1 MTITEPS
8 TSKAAVELVT
18 LTIDGVEVQVPKGT
32 LVIRA
37 AEQIGTQIPRFCD
50 HPLLDPAGA
59 CRQCIVEV
67 EGQRK
72 PVASCTIPVAEGMVV
87 RTQVSSPVAEKAQR
101 GVMELLLINHPLD
114 CPVCD
119 KGGECPLQNQ
129 AMSTGDTDSRF
140 EGMKRTYEKPV
151 PISSQVLLDRERC
164 VLCARC
170 TRFSQQIAGDPF
182 IDLVERGALQQV
194 GTGEGDDFES
204 YFSGNTIQICP
215 VGALTSAAYR
225 FRSRPFDLV
234 SSPSVCEHC
243 SSGCAQ
249 RTDHR
254 RGKVLRRLAGEDPE
268 VNEEWNCD
276 KGRFAFRYAQ
286 QRDRLTTPLVR
297 GADGELVPASW
308 PEALAK
314 AAEGLRGARTGVLTG
329 GRVTV
334 EDAYGYAKF
343 ARVVL
348 GTNDVDFRARPHSG
362 EEEDFLAAVVAGR
375 GVDLAGDGVDY
386 ADLEAAPAVL
396 LAGLEPE
403 EESPI
408 VFLRLRKA
416 TRAAGL
422 KVFSVAAYAS
432 RGLGKLRGALLP
444 AAPGTEAEWLAAL
457 AADEALGDDAG
468 RAAELLRAPGAVIL
482 AGERLAAAPG
492 ALTAALRLS
501 HATGARIAW
510 IPRRAGERGAVEA
523 GALPGLL
530 PGGRPVTSPDA
541 RAEAADVWGVADLP
555 SRPGRDTDR
564 ILAAAARGEL
574 DALLVGGVDPDDLPD
589 PALAD
594 EALATV
600 PFLVSLEL
608 RPSAVTA
615 HADVVLPVAA
625 VAEKAGTFLDWEGRV
640 RLFEAA
646 LKPDQQMGRH
656 LHTDVRVLNMLADAL
671 GHRLGL
677 PDVRAAR
684 VELNDL
690 APWSGERPADPAA
703 HPGLLPRPATGQ
715 AVLAGWRM
723 LLDNGSLQ
731 QGDPNLAGTR
741 HPAFA
746 RISPVTAEE
755 IGATDAA
762 ALRLTG
768 PAGSLVLPLEITKD
782 LPDRTVWVPLNSTP
796 GGAVRTLGTT
806 VGHLVTIAPETSAG
820 ATVATGAAAG
830 SPAAAGAPA
839 ATGTPGTPAT
849 PSAAQSVRDAV
860 PAAAEEEQQ

>member
-1 MTITEPS
+1 MTVTETS
-8 TSKAAVELVT
+8 TDLVT

-50 HPLLDPAGA
+50 HPLLAPAGA

-129 AMSTGDTDSRF
+129 AMSTGAADSRF

-151 PISSQVLLDRERC
+151 PISTQVLLDRERC

-170 TRFSQQIAGDPF
+170 TRFSQEIAGDPF

-194 GTGEGDDFES
+194 GTGEGDDFRS

-243 SSGCAQ
+243 SAGCGQ

-254 RGKVLRRLAGEDPE
+254 RGKVLRRLAGNEPE
-268 VNEEWNCD
+268 INEEWNCD

-286 QRDRLTTPLVR
+286 QRDRLSTPLVR
-297 GADGELVPASW
+297 DASGELAPASW
-308 PEALAK
+308 PQALAA

-343 ARVVL
+343 ARVAL
-348 GTNDVDFRARPHSG
+348 GTNDVDFRSRPHSG
-362 EEEDFLAAVVAGR
+362 EEADFLAAAVAGH
-375 GVDLAGDGVDY
+375 GVDLDGTGVSY
-386 ADLEAAPAVL
+386 AALEAAPAVL

-403 EESPI
+403 EEAPI

-416 TRAAGL
+416 NRAAGL
-422 KVFSVAAYAS
+422 KVYAIAS
-432 RGLGKLRGALLP
+432 HATRGLGKLRGALLP
-444 AAPGTEAEWLAAL
+444 AAPGTEAEWLTAL
-457 AADEALGDDAG
+457 AGDEVLADDAG
-468 RAAELLRAPGAVIL
+468 RAADQLRAAGSVIL
-482 AGERLAAAPG
+482 VGERLAAVPG
-492 ALTAALRLS
+492 GLSAALRL
-501 HATGARIAW
+501 AAVTGARLAW
-510 IPRRAGERGAVEA
+510 VPRRAGERGAVEA

-530 PGGRPVTSPDA
+530 PGGRAVSVPAA
-541 RAEAADVWGVADLP
+541 RAEAAEVWGVADLP
-555 SRPGRDTDR
+555 ARLGRDTDQ
-564 ILAAAARGEL
+564 ILAATVQGDL
-574 DALLVGGVDPDDLPD
+574 TALVLGGVGLDDLAD
-589 PALAD
+589 PALAE
-594 EALATV
+594 EALTRASFV
-600 PFLVSLEL
+600 LSLEL
-608 RPSAVTA
+608 RPSAVTD

-640 RLFEAA
+640 RMFESA
-646 LKPDQQMGRH
+646 LKADQLMQRQVH
-656 LHTDVRVLNMLADAL
+656 SDVRVLNMLADAL
-671 GHRLGL
+671 GRPLGL

-684 VELNDL
+684 LELDRF
-690 APWSGERPADPAA
+690 APWQGDRPTAPAV
-703 HPGLLPRPATGQ
+703 HPAPLPRPAAGQ
-715 AVLAGWRM
+715 AVLAGHRL

-731 QGDPNLAGTR
+731 EGDPHLAGTR
-741 HPAFA
+741 HPALA
-746 RISPVTAEE
+746 RLSPVTAKE
-755 IGATDAA
+755 IGAERAV
-762 ALRLTG
+762 RITG
-768 PAGSLVLPLEITKD
+768 PAGSLVLPLELAD
-782 LPDRTVWVPLNSTP
+782 ELPDRTVWLPLNSTP
-796 GGAVRTLGTT
+796 GGAHRALGTT
-806 VGHLVTIAPETSAG
+806 VGHLVTIAP
-820 ATVATGAAAG
+820 
-830 SPAAAGAPA
+830 
-839 ATGTPGTPAT
+839 
-849 PSAAQSVRDAV
+849 
-860 PAAAEEEQQ
+860 AEEE

>member
-1 MTITEPS
+1 MTITEP
-8 TSKAAVELVT
+8 TASKTAVELVT
-18 LTIDGVEVQVPKGT
+18 LTIDGTEVQVPKGT
-32 LVIRA
+32 LIIRA

-50 HPLLDPAGA
+50 HPLLAPAGA

-72 PVASCTIPVAEGMVV
+72 PVASCTIPVTEGMVV

-129 AMSTGDTDSRF
+129 AMSTGGADSRF
-140 EGMKRTYEKPV
+140 EGVKRTYQKPV

-170 TRFSQQIAGDPF
+170 TRFSQEIAGDPF
-182 IDLVERGALQQV
+182 IDLIERGALQQV
-194 GTGEGDDFES
+194 GTGEGDDFHS
-204 YFSGNTIQICP
+204 YYSGNTIQICP

-254 RGKVLRRLAGEDPE
+254 RGKVMRRLAGDDPE

-286 QRDRLTTPLVR
+286 QRDRFTGPLVR
-297 GADGELVPASW
+297 DPDTGELVPASW
-308 PEALAK
+308 PEALA
-314 AAEGLRGARTGVLTG
+314 AAAAGLTGARTAVLAG

-362 EEEDFLAAVVAGR
+362 EEADFLAAAVAGH
-375 GVDLAGDGVDY
+375 GVDLDGEGLSY
-386 ADLEAAPAVL
+386 RQLEAAPAVL

-416 TRAAGL
+416 NRAAGL
-422 KVFSVAAYAS
+422 KVFSIASHVS
-432 RGLGKLRGALLP
+432 RGLAKLHGALLP
-444 AAPGTEAEWLAAL
+444 AAPGTEAEWLSAL

-468 RAAELLRAPGAVIL
+468 RAAELLREPGAVIL
-482 AGERLAAAPG
+482 VGERLAGAPG
-492 ALTAALRLS
+492 AFTAALRLA
-501 HATGARIAW
+501 HTTGARLAW

-530 PGGRPVTSPDA
+530 PGGRPASVAAA
-541 RAEAADVWGVADLP
+541 RAETAAVWGVADLP
-555 SRPGRDTDR
+555 AGLGRDTDQ
-564 ILAAAARGEL
+564 ILAAAANGDL
-574 DALLVGGVDPDDLPD
+574 DALLVGGVDPADLAD

-594 EALATV
+594 EALARV
-600 PFLVSLEL
+600 PFVVSLEL

-656 LHTDVRVLNMLADAL
+656 LHPDVRVLSMLADAL

-684 VELNDL
+684 LELDRFT
-690 APWSGERPADPAA
+690 PWTGDRPAAPAA
-703 HPGLLPRPATGQ
+703 HPAPLPRPATGQ
-715 AVLAGWRM
+715 AVLAGWRQ

-731 QGDPNLAGTR
+731 DGDANLAGTR
-741 HPAFA
+741 HPAVA
-746 RISPVTAEE
+746 RLSPVTAEE
-755 IGATDAA
+755 IGATT

-768 PAGSLVLPLEITKD
+768 PAGSVVLPLEITKEI
-782 LPDRTVWVPLNSTP
+782 PDRTVWIPLNSTP
-796 GGAVRTLGTT
+796 GGAHRALGTT
-806 VGHLVTIAPETSAG
+806 VGRLVTIAPAAPEA
-820 ATVATGAAAG
+820 AEAVAAAV
-830 SPAAAGAPA
+830 AAAV
-839 ATGTPGTPAT
+839 TGSETEE
-849 PSAAQSVRDAV
+849 VR
-860 PAAAEEEQQ
+860 